1 MRPNYGVFLFRVS
14 ASTAPLNV
22 SATAISATSIQLTWN
37 QPTSFNGIL
46 HDYSIRYKLSSNL
59 TFGTSISAGIQLSYT
74 VNGLRPFATYEL
86 QVCQSSLY
94 CLAFTV
100 NAIYSKCYILY
111 E

>member
-1 MRPNYGVFLFRVS
+1 MRLNYGVFLFCLL

-46 HDYSIRYKLSSNL
+46 HDYSIRYKLSSNSSY
-59 TFGTSISAGIQLSYT
+59 GTSVTAGIQLSYT

-86 QVCQSSLY
+86 QVCQNSLY
-94 CLAFTV
+94 FLAFAV